1 MASKLRLKL
10 LKYNL
15 GRKIENRISL
25 KEIESKEKIAR
36 TRGNNAGLLAKI
48 HLEIAPKL
56 EALRKADDFIEN
68 RRKDFA
74 GYVTNHEEGHYNGHV
89 YTTSDSNS
97 QEPDLA
103 KENDSRFALLIRAQE
118 LKQEQINNQLR
129 EDFS

>member
-68 RRKDFA
+68 RRKDFV

-89 YTTSDSNS
+89 YSIGKETEENLAFANS
-97 QEPDLA
+97 PEFALVVYAQKM
-103 KENDSRFALLIRAQE
+103 KENITKEKIA
-118 LKQEQINNQLR
+118 
-129 EDFS
+129 EDF